1 MFVVLLIHRY
11 HGRHHG
17 CYGLNKIYYF
27 KIEITVSA
35 ALYQEHPG
43 GLKKTRI
50 GGDRTICS
58 MLFSLHL
65 WDVAPE

>member
-1 MFVVLLIHRY
+1 MKDLIWLSDWKSAVL
-11 HGRHHG
+11 
-17 CYGLNKIYYF
+17 NANDFAIYYF